1 MAPKTI
7 ADMFKNM
14 LLASAVRGIDG
25 TGMFQVSGGMNVL
38 YTKTQ
43 MPSGVAVTAGD
54 FDSLLSKVHDCP
66 LTIGHVRAAT
76 AGNISDENAHPFIAF
91 RDDDSYIIG
100 VHNGSLWGWESGNN
114 DHEVDSAWALDLI
127 ANAGPEAA
135 FDEIFGAYCF
145 MWWDSRHKNKMWFIR
160 NDERP
165 MHLART
171 KDKGSI
177 IFASEAGMLQWLAD
191 KHNVSIEE
199 VFSVDPNFLMSI
211 DFTDMELTV
220 EVEKHIPD
228 AYEYS
233 YRHKSWGGQYSNTT
247 SVSTSTNQ
255 STKKEEED
263 YYADG
268 RESFLSRVKECLR
281 KARNEVADDDRPPF
295 EMGNVDKMESGWGD
309 ADHSWFSDDAAS
321 ADEVKKA
328 MYEGVYSRIVMF
340 EPVQYD
346 HLAQEMVGEIVYPKT
361 LSRKVATLRNVTPEE
376 ADAMSS
382 CLLTSVV
389 VGAAWMGSETE
400 FIIEKMNDNGYREIA
415 A

>member
-1 MAPKTI
+1 
-7 ADMFKNM
+7 MFKNM

-25 TGMFQVSGGMNVL
+25 TGMFQVSGDMRVL
-38 YTKTQ
+38 YAKTQ
-43 MPSGVAVTAGD
+43 QPSGSAVTAGD

-100 VHNGSLWGWESGNN
+100 VHNGSLWGWDTTDTE
-114 DHEVDSAWALDLI
+114 HEVDSAWALDLI
-127 ANAGPEAA
+127 ANEGPEAA
-135 FDEIFGAYCF
+135 FEEIFGAYCF

-171 KDKGSI
+171 TDKGSI
-177 IFASEAGMLQWLAD
+177 IFASEAGMLQWLVD
-191 KHNVSIEE
+191 KHNVRIEE

-211 DFTDMELTV
+211 DFTDRELTL

-228 AYEYS
+228 AYES
-233 YRHKSWGGQYSNTT
+233 CSQNRSWGGQYSNYTPTT
-247 SVSTSTNQ
+247 SVSVDQ

-263 YYADG
+263 YYANG
-268 RESFLSRVKECLR
+268 RESFLARVKECLR
-281 KARNEVADDDRPPF
+281 KARNNVVDDNRPPF
-295 EMGNVDKMESGWGD
+295 EVGNVDKMESGWGD
-309 ADHSWFSDDAAS
+309 AERSWFSDAS
-321 ADEVKKA
+321 ATADEVKKA

-346 HLAQEMVGEIVYPKT
+346 DIAQEMVGEIVYPKT
-361 LSRKVATLRNVTPEE
+361 LNKKVATLRNVTPEE

-382 CLLTSVV
+382 HLLTSVV
-389 VGAAWMGSETE
+389 VGAAWMGTETE
-400 FIIEKMNDNGYREIA
+400 FIIEKMNEVGYREIA

>member
-1 MAPKTI
+1 
-7 ADMFKNM
+7 MFKNM

-25 TGMFQVSGGMNVL
+25 TGMFQVSGDMRVL
-38 YTKTQ
+38 YAKTQ
-43 MPSGVAVTAGD
+43 QPSGVAVTAGD

-76 AGNISDENAHPFIAF
+76 AGNVSDENAHPFIAF

-100 VHNGSLWGWESGNN
+100 VHNGSLWGWDTEKT

-127 ANAGPEAA
+127 ANEGPESA
-135 FDEIFGAYCF
+135 FEEIFGAYCF

-171 KDKGSI
+171 TDKGSI
-177 IFASEAGMLQWLAD
+177 IFASEAGMLQWLVD
-191 KHNVSIEE
+191 KHNVRIEE
-199 VFSVDPNFLMSI
+199 LFSVDPNFLMSI
-211 DFTDMELTV
+211 DFTDRELTV

-228 AYEYS
+228 AYESYS
-233 YRHKSWGGQYSNTT
+233 RYKSWGGQHSNYTPTT
-247 SVSTSTNQ
+247 SVSVDQ

-281 KARNEVADDDRPPF
+281 KARNAVVNDDQPPF
-295 EMGNVDKMESGWGD
+295 EVGNVDKMESGWGD
-309 ADHSWFSDDAAS
+309 AERSWFSDAS
-321 ADEVKKA
+321 ATADEIKKA

-346 HLAQEMVGEIVYPKT
+346 DIAQEMVGEIVYPKT
-361 LSRKVATLRNVTPEE
+361 LNKKVATLRNVTPEE

-382 CLLTSVV
+382 HLLTSVV
-389 VGAAWMGSETE
+389 VGAAWMGRETE
-400 FIIEKMNDNGYREIA
+400 FIIEKMNEVGYREIA